1 MRKPIVHIVDDDE
14 AVRDSIKELV
24 ESVGMNA
31 NVFDSAQAVLEV
43 IKPDSA
49 GCIVLDIRMIGMSGL
64 ALQKRL
70 IELGI
75 LLPLIFITGH
85 GDIDMAVEA
94 IKLGAMDFIQKPY
107 HEQNLLDSINAAM
120 DQDID
125 RTQHIQIETL
135 INQNNRKL
143 THREKEVMEPLLKG
157 STSKQIGKN
166 LGISP
171 RTVEVHRQH
180 IFEKFDV
187 HSALQ
192 LTYLVNQEST

>member
-1 MRKPIVHIVDDDE
+1 MSEPTVYIVDDDE

-31 NVFDSAQAVLEV
+31 AIFDSAQAVLAV
-43 IKPDSA
+43 LKPDSA

-64 ALQKRL
+64 GLQKRL

-75 LLPLIFITGH
+75 SLPLIFITGH

-120 DQDID
+120 VLDVEKRNEAQRIEES
-125 RTQHIQIETL
+125 RQHNAE
-135 INQNNRKL
+135 L
-143 THREKEVMEPLLKG
+143 THREKEVMQLLLKG
-157 STSKQIGKN
+157 LTNKHIGKT
-166 LGISP
+166 LSISP

-187 HSALQ
+187 HSASQ
-192 LTYLVNQEST
+192 LMYLVSQPST

>member
-1 MRKPIVHIVDDDE
+1 MSNPIVYIVDDDE

-31 NVFDSAQAVLEV
+31 DLFDSAHAVLAV
-43 IKPDSA
+43 IKPSSA
-49 GCIVLDIRMIGMSGL
+49 GCIVLDIRMSGMSGL
-64 ALQKRL
+64 ALQKSL
-70 IELGI
+70 IELNI

-107 HEQNLLDSINAAM
+107 HEQNLLDSINTAM
-120 DQDID
+120 EQDAGKKQQ
-125 RTQHIQIETL
+125 TEKEQEFKQH
-135 INQNNRKL
+135 NREL
-143 THREKEVMEPLLKG
+143 THREKEVMDLLLRG
-157 STSKQIGKN
+157 WTNKQIGKS

-187 HSALQ
+187 HSASQ
-192 LTYLVNQEST
+192 LMYLISQPST

>member
-49 GCIVLDIRMIGMSGL
+49 GCIVLDIRMTGMSGL

-75 LLPLIFITGH
+75 VLPLIFITGH

-94 IKLGAMDFIQKPY
+94 IKLGAVDFIQKPY
-107 HEQNLLDSINAAM
+107 HEQSLLDSINAAM
-120 DQDID
+120 DQDAGKKQQSQKAQEFN
-125 RTQHIQIETL
+125 QHNGE
-135 INQNNRKL
+135 L
-143 THREKEVMEPLLKG
+143 THREREVMEKLLKG
-157 STSKQIGKN
+157 WTNKKIGKT

-187 HSALQ
+187 HSASQ
-192 LTYLVNQEST
+192 LMYLVTQPST